1 MPLIASGILTGAGL
15 GGFLDGILLHQ
26 ILQWHNMLSARYP
39 PNDLVNAKINMTWD
53 GFFHMGVWLL
63 TAIGIAFLW
72 GAARRPDVPLSG
84 KTFAGSLV
92 FGWGLFN
99 LIEGLIDHE
108 FLGIHHVYEY
118 TENKLPWDL
127 AFLIAG
133 GIVLLALGGL
143 LIRAGRADT
152 RRRT

>member
-1 MPLIASGILTGAGL
+1 M
-15 GGFLDGILLHQ
+15 
-26 ILQWHNMLSARYP
+26 
-39 PNDLVNAKINMTWD
+39 
-53 GFFHMGVWLL
+53 
-63 TAIGIAFLW
+63 
-72 GAARRPDVPLSG
+72 SG

-92 FGWGLFN
+92 FGRGLFN